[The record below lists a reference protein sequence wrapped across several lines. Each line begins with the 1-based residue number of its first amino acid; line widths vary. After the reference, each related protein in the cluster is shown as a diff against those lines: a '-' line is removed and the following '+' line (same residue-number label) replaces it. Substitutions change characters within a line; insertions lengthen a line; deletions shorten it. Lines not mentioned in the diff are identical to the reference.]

1 MNIAEPEP
9 GRSGPRPMRSVPW
22 RFGAVRPPAGLPRAP
37 RHALA
42 PVIRWLAAG
51 IPLILVAACLD
62 GAEHNGEA
70 PMGGDPL
77 VPAQEVERLASEA
90 RDRLQASEGGEL
102 VLRAIEAHGGLE
114 AWYRAPTSSYT
125 WEYANVGSDV
135 RFKSFLV
142 ADNRTREVY
151 HDLLTT
157 GPYDAPDP
165 VDGRFAWD
173 GERAWI
179 HPDTIQQPNP
189 RFWGISGYY
198 FQQIP
203 FVLADPGINYRRL
216 QDEELEGARY
226 EMVRAYFDPG
236 VGESPGDSY
245 TLYVDPGTGLVR
257 AIRYTVS
264 FGRDLEP
271 DADLPET
278 LFYYDDPV
286 TVDGLTVA
294 TAFRGYRYTE
304 AGERGEFR
312 NEAFADSISFR
323 RPFHRSRMEA
333 PEGARFVPAPGG

>member
-1 MNIAEPEP
+1 MDHPMTFA
-9 GRSGPRPMRSVPW
+9 RSGPALPETLPACREPSSAGAHRVSGWAGRRILPALPLLLLMACADGVDRPEEP
-22 RFGAVRPPAGLPRAP
+22 
-37 RHALA
+37 
-42 PVIRWLAAG
+42 AAG
-51 IPLILVAACLD
+51 GVH
-62 GAEHNGEA
+62 E
-70 PMGGDPL
+70 
-77 VPAQEVERLASEA
+77 VPAHEVDRLASAARERLEA
-90 RDRLQASEGGEL
+90 SDGGRL

-135 RFKSFLV
+135 RFRSFLV
-142 ADNRTREVY
+142 ADNHTREVY

-157 GPYDAPDP
+157 GPYDAPSE
-165 VDGRFAWD
+165 VEARFAWD

-203 FVLADPGINYRRL
+203 FVLADPGVNYRRL
-216 QDEELEGARY
+216 PDEELDGTRH

-245 TLYVDPGTGLVR
+245 TLYVHPETGLVR

-271 DADLPET
+271 DADLPQT

-294 TAFRGYRYTE
+294 RSFRGYRYTE

-323 RPFHRSRMEA
+323 RPFDRSRMEA
-333 PEGARFVPAPGG
+333 PAGARFVPAPRN

>member
-1 MNIAEPEP
+1 MNVPEQEPS
-9 GRSGPRPMRSVPW
+9 RSGPSCFR
-22 RFGAVRPPAGLPRAP
+22 AVRPAAGPTRGH
-37 RHALA
+37 RR
-42 PVIRWLAAG
+42 VVGSVVRWFLAAS
-51 IPLILVAACLD
+51 PLILVAACLD
-62 GAEHNGEA
+62 GADQNGGPPAAE
-70 PMGGDPL
+70 DSL

-90 RDRLQASEGGEL
+90 RERLEASDGGRL

-142 ADNRTREVY
+142 ADNQTREVY

-157 GPYDAPDP
+157 GSYDAPNQ
-165 VDGRFAWD
+165 VEARFAWD

-179 HPDTIQQPNP
+179 YPDTIRQPNP

-216 QDEELEGARY
+216 PDEELDGTRY

-245 TLYVDPGTGLVR
+245 TLYVHPETGRVP
-257 AIRYTVS
+257 AVRYTVS

-323 RPFHRSRMEA
+323 RPFDRSRMEA